1 MIRNIIF
8 DFGNVLARFEPRDM
22 VARFEPNPRNA
33 DLLTEVVFDR
43 LYWNDADAGT
53 ITDDETKDA
62 FCARLPQELHAV
74 ACNIY
79 DAWPTLLPPIDG
91 MTELV
96 KDLKARGYNLYLLSN
111 ISTKFAAEYSNIPW
125 LSELFSLFDGLVFSA
140 PIGLVKPHREIYEHL
155 LSTHALKA
163 DECVFI
169 DDSRHNIDGCEAV
182 GIRGILFDGDAAHLR
197 ASLHEHGC
205 SLAF

>member
-1 MIRNIIF
+1 MIRNVIF

-22 VARFEPNPRNA
+22 VAHFEPNPRNA

-53 ITDDETKDA
+53 ITDDETKTA
-62 FCARLPQELHAV
+62 FCTRLPPELHAV

-91 MTELV
+91 MATLV
-96 KDLKARGYNLYLLSN
+96 KDLKNRGYNLYLLSN
-111 ISTKFAAEYSNIPW
+111 ISNKFADEYRGVPW
-125 LSELFSLFDGLVFSA
+125 LAELFSLFDGLVFSA

-155 LSTHALKA
+155 LTRFSLNA

-169 DDSRHNIDGCEAV
+169 DDSPQNIDGCEAV
-182 GIRGILFDGDAAHLR
+182 GIRGILFEGDAALR
-197 ASLHEHGC
+197 DRLQVLLG
-205 SLAF
+205 